1 MPTFKPTHAI
11 AAAIAAATITSALA
25 HPFGWRVS
33 KDSGEEGEG
42 ALQIEFLWDVHHR
55 MNDPLLPGLS
65 GWLDA
70 DLAFEEFPATDP
82 ARNIYPIDAG
92 TNIVLEIVG
101 FEPGVK
107 LRDPANTDSFIS
119 MPGETFDVGKGG
131 SSFFTYP
138 VWHIDDTAEGWTPK
152 ATYAASFRIID
163 TTGLLDPSPA
173 YTFLMDPDP
182 AIPAPAT
189 AVVAFAASLGACRR
203 RR

>member
-1 MPTFKPTHAI
+1 MKPTHAI
-11 AAAIAAATITSALA
+11 ALAIAASTMTSALA

-33 KDSGEEGEG
+33 KDSGEAGEG

-65 GWLDA
+65 GWQDA

-92 TNIVLEIVG
+92 TNIALEIID

-107 LRDPANTDSFIS
+107 LRDPANTDSFIAA
-119 MPGETFDVGKGG
+119 PGETFAIGKGG
-131 SSFFTYP
+131 TSFFTYP
-138 VWHIDDTAEGWTPK
+138 IWHIDDTAEGWTPK
-152 ATYAASFRIID
+152 ATYAASFRLID
-163 TTGLLDPSPA
+163 TSGLLDPSPA

-182 AIPAPAT
+182 AIPAPAS
-189 AVVAFAASLGACRR
+189 AFVALAGLSVCRR